1 MNRRNGLARSLG
13 WDLPAA
19 CYSALY
25 LDLGPTGLDH
35 SAASLPARIARG
47 LGFALMPQHNVDH
60 PGVVSRPLVEPTLW
74 WEVNLHKERAN
85 GEGLNTLVQEA
96 TGMAAWRRFRLPGGA
111 SRITHA
117 RLVVADIARS

>member
-1 MNRRNGLARSLG
+1 MARSLG

-25 LDLGPTGLDH
+25 LDLGPIR
-35 SAASLPARIARG
+35 SRSLRGFPAGAHR
-47 LGFALMPQHNVDH
+47 ALMPQHNVDH

-85 GEGLNTLVQEA
+85 GEGLDTLVQEA
-96 TGMAAWRRFRLPGGA
+96 SGMAASSAAVPAAGRSLA
-111 SRITHA
+111 DNA
-117 RLVVADIARS
+117 R

>member
-1 MNRRNGLARSLG
+1 MNRRNGLARSFG
-13 WDLPAA
+13 WDLSAA

-74 WEVNLHKERAN
+74 WEVNLHKGRMARAWTPSCRKRL
-85 GEGLNTLVQEA
+85 E
-96 TGMAAWRRFRLPGGA
+96 WRRHRRRFRLPGGA

>member
-1 MNRRNGLARSLG
+1 MNRRNGLARSFG
-13 WDLPAA
+13 WDLSAA

-47 LGFALMPQHNVDH
+47 LGFALMPQHNVDR

-85 GEGLNTLVQEA
+85 GEGLDTLVQEA
-96 TGMAAWRRFRLPGGA
+96 TGMAASSAAVPAAGRSLA
-111 SRITHA
+111 DNA
-117 RLVVADIARS
+117 R